1 MNLFNQAISTYSNFN
16 FNSIACFNGVYLG
29 ATDTGI
35 YTLGGD
41 KDNGTEIDSKIK
53 TGSMEFGE
61 SVLKYARDI
70 WITHRTDGYLKLKL
84 SVDEDATTNI
94 EKQTSI
100 VNDEIREERIKPPRG
115 LRGRFYTMELNNFS
129 GADFDIDSMSIL
141 VESVKGNIR

>member
-41 KDNGTEIDSKIK
+41 KDNGTDIDSRIK
-53 TGSMEFGE
+53 TGSMDFGDGF
-61 SVLKYARDI
+61 LKYARDI
-70 WITHRTDGYLKLKL
+70 WITHRTDGNIRLKIFI
-84 SVDEDATTNI
+84 DEDNVAI
-94 EKQTSI
+94 EKQTNI
-100 VNDEIREERIKPPRG
+100 INDRIMEERIKPPRG
-115 LRGRFYTMELNNFS
+115 LRGRFYTMELRNVA
-129 GADFDIDSMSIL
+129 GADFDIDSLSIL